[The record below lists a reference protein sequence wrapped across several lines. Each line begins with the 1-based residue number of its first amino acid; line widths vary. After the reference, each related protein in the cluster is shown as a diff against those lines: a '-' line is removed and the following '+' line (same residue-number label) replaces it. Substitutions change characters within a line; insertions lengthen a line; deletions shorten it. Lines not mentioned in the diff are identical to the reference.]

1 MYLRETMARV
11 RERRHAVGLG
21 APGAVFARAVGFIY
35 ATLRFAGELSGRVAP
50 DLLPRLFRI

>member
-21 APGAVFARAVGFIY
+21 APGAVFVRAVGVIY
-35 ATLRFAGELSGRVAP
+35 AALRFAGELSGRVAP
-50 DLLPRLFRI
+50 GFLPRLFRI